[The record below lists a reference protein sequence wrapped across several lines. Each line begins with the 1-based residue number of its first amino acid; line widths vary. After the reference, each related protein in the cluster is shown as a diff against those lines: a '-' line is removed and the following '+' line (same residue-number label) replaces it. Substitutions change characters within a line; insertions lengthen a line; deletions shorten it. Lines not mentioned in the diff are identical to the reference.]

1 MSPTLAPPAR
11 PRQVRRSREGWAG
24 GPYAGTVP
32 PIDDATRPRVAGS
45 VELTPRQRAAGDHL
59 RMIHDHFRSQ
69 LETLSRAVAS
79 FRDGTGDVDSVRAGV
94 QGLAPSLSAQQVSG
108 LCGQVCRFLTMHHTI
123 EDQNLFPAVATLPAY
138 APVAQRL
145 AEEHQVVHAHLERVD
160 DLALAVLTDPA
171 RVDELVAAVA
181 DLRTD
186 LESHFA
192 YEEAEMTEPLGLLGL
207 GV

>member
-1 MSPTLAPPAR
+1 M
-11 PRQVRRSREGWAG
+11 
-24 GPYAGTVP
+24 P

-59 RMIHDHFRSQ
+59 RMIHDHFRQQ
-69 LETLSRAVAS
+69 LETLTRAAESV
-79 FRDGTGDVDSVRAGV
+79 RDGAGDVDDVRAGV
-94 QGLAPSLSAQQVSG
+94 HDLAPSLTAQQVAG
-108 LCGQVCRFLTMHHTI
+108 LCGQVCRFLTMHHSI
-123 EDQNLFPAVATLPAY
+123 EDQNLFPAVATMETY

-145 AEEHQVVHAHLERVD
+145 AEEHLVVHAHLERVD
-160 DLALAVLTDPA
+160 DLALAVRSDPTRA
-171 RVDELVAAVA
+171 AELVEAVA
-181 DLRTD
+181 ELRTD